1 MPKAYKKMIQMLNMM
16 MEKTMPTALNQSMMM
31 EKRALTIS
39 TKVKQTK
46 RGSMKWKN
54 LQKN

>member
-16 MEKTMPTALNQSMMM
+16 MEKTTPTALNQSMMM

-46 RGSMKWKN
+46 KGSTKWKN

>member
-16 MEKTMPTALNQSMMM
+16 MEKTTPTALNQSMMM